1 MIPRIS
7 EQAIL
12 LGKQLSLVGILTRA
26 VTPAPTDGPVIVI
39 LNTGIIHRVGHHR
52 MFVTMSRS
60 LAQAG
65 YTVLRFDFS
74 GIGDSDP
81 RADDLPPLES
91 CLADLKEVL
100 DWLEKEKLASKI
112 ILVGLCSGADHAV
125 LYGHTD
131 PRIAGLVLMDPSIPA
146 TARYYLHYLASRL
159 MQLRN
164 WISVLAGRSL
174 IVKMWIEHLVHSVLP
189 GQKSKEITLQNLR
202 FHNYLEQCYQNSV
215 ARGIKMLAIF
225 TADSTRQT
233 YQTQMIDAF
242 PSVSFGDQLALEFFS
257 GSDHTF
263 SHEADRSRLIQL
275 VQGWIESINHRDLS
289 RAIANPSPCPDLKF
303 ETSIPGE
310 SAR

>member
-1 MIPRIS
+1 MITRIS

-26 VTPAPTDGPVIVI
+26 VPPASTDGPVVVL

-60 LAQAG
+60 LARAG

-81 RADDLPPLES
+81 RADDLSPLES
-91 CLADLKEVL
+91 CLADLKDVL

-131 PRIAGLVLMDPSIPA
+131 PRIAALVLMDPSIPA
-146 TARYYLHYLASRL
+146 TARYYLHYLISRL
-159 MQLRN
+159 TQLRN
-164 WISVLAGRSL
+164 WISVVAGRSR
-174 IVKMWIEHLVHSVLP
+174 IVKVWMEHLLHSMLP
-189 GQKSKEITLQNLR
+189 GKKSKQITLQNLR
-202 FHNYLEQCYQNSV
+202 FHTYLEQCYQNSV
-215 ARGIKMLAIF
+215 AHGIKMLAIF

-242 PSVSFGDQLALEFFS
+242 PKVSFGDQLKLEFFS

-263 SHEADRSRLIQL
+263 SLEADRSRLIQL
-275 VQGWIESINHRDLS
+275 VQGWIESLDHRDLP
-289 RAIANPSPCPDLKF
+289 RTVLNPSQCPDLKF
-303 ETSIPGE
+303 GTSISGE
-310 SAR
+310 SAG